1 MDFEQALGAL
11 TGWLGSGG
19 RPGGKGGGPAPRCRV
34 RRGVLRDG
42 HEVGGAAEAEVLA
55 LTVGHPMR
63 PSSLLLHEEHFVG
76 AEWSGVES
84 DVLRLVLGSLEV
96 LVELACSGVE
106 R

>member
-1 MDFEQALGAL
+1 
-11 TGWLGSGG
+11 
-19 RPGGKGGGPAPRCRV
+19 
-34 RRGVLRDG
+34 
-42 HEVGGAAEAEVLA
+42 
-55 LTVGHPMR
+55 MR